1 MNIQDIM
8 DSLGIEGPM
17 TPEKAKAIKDAVQA
31 ILQSRQPLP
40 PGGGGGGGGWGP
52 TEMDLP
58 IDPNLLQPSQ
68 KNRPQNNDDLEI
80 EDPDDVLSKVKQNGP
95 QEKNPSENNDNGKGG
110 KGEGEGEGG
119 QKEDSDKKEDSGKGE
134 GENEGENFDEEDFD
148 DKQVLDDPSKNSE
161 AGKKRQNREITKART
176 TSLGRNTL
184 SKAEESTEN
193 KGKIE
198 ALEKAIE
205 ELESLTDEDLETM
218 SDEAFSQ
225 KVNKVIDS
233 ISALDPKTYV
243 TDAETVAKKVQ
254 EIKKGFS
261 DPDLINE
268 LNQEDNQI
276 VGTERRAVK
285 ASEREKA
292 KYTSGSFKTVADFKI
307 NFYRAIKDQVEEI
320 EQDDQSWSVI
330 NRRHDGTDRVVRG
343 NKNERLPNNLI
354 PTIDIYIDCSGS
366 WEDDDIKVGEDIVG
380 YVLEFEQKKQIK
392 TNLYYFSNH
401 IFGTKD
407 AARAEGGTNAWDLI
421 LENIK
426 ANKTKNVVV
435 LTDADM
441 GWDASRGAK
450 CLVDGCVWLIWKNGV
465 NSQEI
470 PKHLIGKRGNYQ
482 YEFKSSRRR

>member
-1 MNIQDIM
+1 
-8 DSLGIEGPM
+8 
-17 TPEKAKAIKDAVQA
+17 
-31 ILQSRQPLP
+31 
-40 PGGGGGGGGWGP
+40 
-52 TEMDLP
+52 MDLP
-58 IDPNLLQPSQ
+58 VDPNLLQPSQ

-110 KGEGEGEGG
+110 KGEGEDG
-119 QKEDSDKKEDSGKGE
+119 QKEDSDKKEKSGEGE

-184 SKAEESTEN
+184 SKADGSTEN
-193 KGKIE
+193 SGKIE
-198 ALEKAIE
+198 TLEKAIE
-205 ELESLTDEDLETM
+205 ELENLTDEDLETM
-218 SDEAFSQ
+218 SDEVFSQ

-320 EQDDQSWSVI
+320 EQDDQS
-330 NRRHDGTDRVVRG
+330 
-343 NKNERLPNNLI
+343 
-354 PTIDIYIDCSGS
+354 
-366 WEDDDIKVGEDIVG
+366 
-380 YVLEFEQKKQIK
+380 
-392 TNLYYFSNH
+392 
-401 IFGTKD
+401 
-407 AARAEGGTNAWDLI
+407 
-421 LENIK
+421 
-426 ANKTKNVVV
+426 
-435 LTDADM
+435 
-441 GWDASRGAK
+441 
-450 CLVDGCVWLIWKNGV
+450 
-465 NSQEI
+465 
-470 PKHLIGKRGNYQ
+470 
-482 YEFKSSRRR
+482 